1 MLFLKTIINLNISVF
16 PTDRLREK
24 IKVFVDSVYENTIT
38 HWLRSY
44 VLNQEKTET
53 GKMGTIIA
61 IAETHVLSDFA
72 LSDCDFQCPAY

>member
-1 MLFLKTIINLNISVF
+1 MLFLKMIISPNISVF
-16 PTDRLREK
+16 PTDRLMEK

-53 GKMGTIIA
+53 REMCNIIT
-61 IAETHVLSDFA
+61 IAEIHVLSKFV